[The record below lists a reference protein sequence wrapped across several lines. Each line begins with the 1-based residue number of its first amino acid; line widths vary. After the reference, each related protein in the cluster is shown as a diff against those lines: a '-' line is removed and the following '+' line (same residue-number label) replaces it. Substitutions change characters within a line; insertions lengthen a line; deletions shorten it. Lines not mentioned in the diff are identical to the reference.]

1 MLRARRETAAFWE
14 TNKEAKLRAGAAR
27 YQRTLPLTWLQQGTP
42 LLLTQPCL
50 ACSLSLSIL
59 STPPPPSG
67 LSSFSVIDSNGR
79 RIERKKFRREFR
91 RRAHQPPP
99 LNVKPPVVFQAPIL
113 ILSPRINRT
122 DGAFPD
128 IYGPAQKYHWFTNLP
143 LYQWPH
149 ILTCWDCGDV
159 NSIPRLSRSI
169 LARTSFLPLRA
180 AGLPVCAW
188 TPRLD
193 QDVTKSQG
201 QTLHFKL
208 EL

>member
-1 MLRARRETAAFWE
+1 MPPEQLFSQQVFTFFAFSNAESSARDGSILRNKQRIKVASRSRQISEDSA
-14 TNKEAKLRAGAAR
+14 TNLAPAGD
-27 YQRTLPLTWLQQGTP
+27 P

-128 IYGPAQKYHWFTNLP
+128 IYGPAQKYH
-143 LYQWPH
+143 
-149 ILTCWDCGDV
+149 
-159 NSIPRLSRSI
+159 
-169 LARTSFLPLRA
+169 
-180 AGLPVCAW
+180 
-188 TPRLD
+188 
-193 QDVTKSQG
+193 
-201 QTLHFKL
+201 
-208 EL
+208 